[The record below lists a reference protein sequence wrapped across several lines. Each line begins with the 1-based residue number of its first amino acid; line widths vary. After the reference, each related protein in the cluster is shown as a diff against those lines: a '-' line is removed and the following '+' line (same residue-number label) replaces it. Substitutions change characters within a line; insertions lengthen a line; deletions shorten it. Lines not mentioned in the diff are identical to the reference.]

1 MARSG
6 IRYEEVKDA
15 AETLLSR
22 GLSPTIQ
29 RVREVL
35 GTGSNTTISEHL
47 KRWQQHLAETPLA
60 ILPPAV
66 PETVMIALET
76 FWKTALQQ
84 AQAAFDEQ
92 RAAAET
98 AIATAEQA
106 RDQAQAVA
114 SQANQEAVKARRQQE
129 ILQSTARDLTDRLL
143 IEQERRTA
151 AETAISVAEQQAQ
164 TAVATV
170 AQIRAETEAR
180 VMQLETALNQR
191 RADLEQQKIEAQ
203 QQIEAER
210 QRNEAHESRW
220 LHQIDRVRQESQA
233 ERQSFAEQRQDWKN
247 REIALQKQQEILRQE
262 NLQLRT
268 TLVAAEERQSAC
280 SREIEQLKIQ
290 IEQCRIQAQQSET
303 RYWEAL
309 RTAETLRGELNAIRE
324 ERDRLQQQLAARSD

>member
-6 IRYEEVKDA
+6 IGYEEVKDA

-35 GTGSNTTISEHL
+35 GTGSNTTISAHL
-47 KRWQQHLAETPLA
+47 KRWQQRLAEAPLA

-66 PETVMIALET
+66 PEVVMTALET

-92 RAAAET
+92 RAAAAQT
-98 AIATAEQA
+98 VAAAEQA

-114 SQANQEAVKARRQQE
+114 GQANQEAAEARRQQE
-129 ILQSTARDLTDRLL
+129 ILQSAARDLTDRLL
-143 IEQERRTA
+143 IEQERRAA
-151 AETAISVAEQQAQ
+151 AETAIAAAEQQAQ
-164 TAVATV
+164 TAIATV
-170 AQIRAETEAR
+170 AQIRSETEAR
-180 VMQLETALNQR
+180 VAQLETVLNQQ

-210 QRNEAHESRW
+210 QRNEAHETRW
-220 LHQIDRVRQESQA
+220 LHQIDRVRQESRA
-233 ERQSFAEQRQDWKN
+233 ERQSFAEERQDWKN
-247 REIALQKQQEILRQE
+247 REIALQKHQETLRQE

-268 TLVAAEERQSAC
+268 AFAAAEERQSAC
-280 SREIEQLKIQ
+280 SRELEQLKIQ
-290 IEQCRIQAQQSET
+290 LEQCRLQAQHSET
-303 RYWEAL
+303 RHWEAL
-309 RTAETLRGELNAIRE
+309 RTAETLRGELTAIRE
-324 ERDRLQQQLAARSD
+324 ERDRLQQQLAPRPD